1 MLQDIW
7 LAIDERRYEQA
18 EAQLRAE
25 TELLPTRAGQM
36 ALGYIYAHTGRADE
50 ARSVF
55 ANLREQHRG
64 DEWEHIAVHQQG
76 RAERLAG
83 DCEAA
88 LKFLAEE
95 KALIEAGDADAHKLA
110 VNGLETAL
118 CLTKLGR
125 LAEARQHLESSLEQA
140 KTHDDPETLARTERA
155 LGDLSVREG
164 HPDAARV
171 HFERAIHAF
180 EQAEDDFGVRETQA
194 MLEGV

>member
-18 EAQLRAE
+18 ETQLRAE

-64 DEWEHIAVHQQG
+64 DDWEHIAAHQQG

-95 KALIEAGDADAHKLA
+95 RDLITGANDAHKLA
-110 VNGLETAL
+110 VNALEMAL
-118 CLTKLGR
+118 CLTHLER
-125 LAEARQHLESSLEQA
+125 YAEARERLEYSLEQA
-140 KTHDDPETLARTERA
+140 KGHDDPETLARTERA